1 MFINRIFHVKMLLKD
16 GAEYIQKES
25 AQKSNNTQQLHIEC
39 GCYILTQWTKQQATG
54 EKNTRRR
61 TEKMRK
67 TKPIQSKAEKKQRRQ
82 KIEMKNQRRRSRS
95 TLNVDKICKSQLCSL
110 KVSI

>member
-39 GCYILTQWTKQQATG
+39 GCYILTQWTKQQATD
-54 EKNTRRR
+54 
-61 TEKMRK
+61 
-67 TKPIQSKAEKKQRRQ
+67 EKKREDERKRCEKQNQFKAKQ
-82 KIEMKNQRRRSRS
+82 KKNNDDRKSKWKTSVVVVARRSTS
-95 TLNVDKICKSQLCSL
+95 TKYVNRNYV
-110 KVSI
+110 V